1 MTASELAPN
10 HHAHH
15 GGFAGVSGF
24 LAACTMLRGRDG
36 DARTAWR
43 LSGAGPGDLVVDVG
57 CGPGVAA
64 RHAARAGA
72 TVIGVDPAPVM
83 RRVARW
89 TTRPGAAVTFVAGAA
104 EDLPVDDFAAAA
116 AWSIAC
122 VHHWPDLDAG
132 LREVRRIL
140 RAGAHFV
147 AMERVVA
154 AGAHGLA
161 SHGWTRTQAEAFA
174 RRCEDAGFVD
184 LHVEQVTDGGRT
196 MFAVVATAPGDR
208 GPATA

>member
-1 MTASELAPN
+1 MTTSELVPN

-15 GGFAGVSGF
+15 RGFSGAYGY
-24 LAACTMLRGRDG
+24 LAAFSMLRGRDG

-43 LSGAGPGDLVVDVG
+43 SSGASAGDLVVDIG

-83 RRVARW
+83 RRVARL
-89 TTRPGAAVTFVAGAA
+89 TTRPGTDVTFVDGAA
-104 EDLPVDDFAAAA
+104 ESLPLADATAAA
-116 AWSIAC
+116 AWSIASA
-122 VHHWPDLDAG
+122 HHWPDLDAA
-132 LREVRRIL
+132 LREVRRVL
-140 RAGAHFV
+140 RPGGRFV

-154 AGAHGLA
+154 AGAHGLE
-161 SHGWTRTQAEAFA
+161 SHGWTRAQADAFA

-184 LHVEQVTDGGRT
+184 LQVEQVTDGGRT
-196 MFAVVATAPGDR
+196 MYAVVALVSGDHD
-208 GPATA
+208 GGSA

>member
-1 MTASELAPN
+1 MTTSELAPN

-15 GGFAGVSGF
+15 RGFSGAYGY
-24 LAACTMLRGRDG
+24 LAAFSMLRGRDG

-43 LSGAGPGDLVVDVG
+43 LSGAVAGDLVVDIG

-83 RRVARW
+83 RRVARF
-89 TTRPGAAVTFVAGAA
+89 TTRPGTDVTFVDGTAESLPLADASAG
-104 EDLPVDDFAAAA
+104 A
-116 AWSIAC
+116 AWSIASA
-122 VHHWPDLDAG
+122 HHWPDLDAA
-132 LREVRRIL
+132 LREVRRVL
-140 RAGAHFV
+140 RPGGRFV

-161 SHGWTRTQAEAFA
+161 SHGWTRAQAEAFGSRGA
-174 RRCEDAGFVD
+174 ESGFVD
-184 LHVEQVTDGGRT
+184 VRVEEVSDGGRT
-196 MFAVVATAPGDR
+196 MFAVVAATPG
-208 GPATA
+208 